1 MVTLNEATLD
11 LGRSAGMSE
20 QAIYSLADQ
29 FRSVYPDN
37 WETMLTDRL
46 LQNKDKSGDTRRLA
60 EKKELIRKLE
70 NQLFEVNAANLEK
83 DLDKRIADLQQ
94 KLEKIGKEEK

>member
-29 FRSVYPDN
+29 FRSVYPDT
-37 WETMLTDRL
+37 WETLLTDRL
-46 LQNKDKSGDTRRLA
+46 MQNKDKSGDTRRLA
-60 EKKELIRKLE
+60 DKKELIRKLE

>member
-1 MVTLNEATLD
+1 
-11 LGRSAGMSE
+11 MSE
-20 QAIYSLADQ
+20 QAIYGLADQ
-29 FRSVYPDN
+29 FRSVYPDT
-37 WETMLTDRL
+37 WETLLTDRL
-46 LQNKDKSGDTRRLA
+46 MQNKDKSGDTRRLA
-60 EKKELIRKLE
+60 DKKELIRKLE